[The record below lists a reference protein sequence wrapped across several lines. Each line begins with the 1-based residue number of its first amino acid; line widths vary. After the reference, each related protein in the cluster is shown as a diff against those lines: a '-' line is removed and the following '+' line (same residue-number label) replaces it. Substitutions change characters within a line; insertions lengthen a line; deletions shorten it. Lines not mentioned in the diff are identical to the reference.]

1 MALNLSP
8 GSGEPSQVRCSSR
21 GSASEDVEAGSG
33 RARDT
38 ARNLTS
44 FQWKLLLIIFVDNV
58 LYHSVVQS

>member
-21 GSASEDVEAGSG
+21 GSASEEVGAGSG

-44 FQWKLLLIIFVDNV
+44 FQWKLLLIMFIRF
-58 LYHSVVQS
+58 L

>member
-21 GSASEDVEAGSG
+21 GSASEEVEAGSG

-44 FQWKLLLIIFVDNV
+44 WQHYILLIVP
-58 LYHSVVQS
+58 